1 MTAIG
6 VNNTVIGWAVARAE
20 GGEAGE
26 WRPLKRHMC
35 PAFLSLVPP
44 SPPSPFPSDS
54 QKGSRHVTLSEC
66 LIRLMQ
72 LKSFSA
78 NEMAPLASQGEQEI
92 KSKGGGEKDGSRCP
106 LFHNDG
112 DAASKQYEGPTK
124 PRLITSI
131 SPTTSTGYT
140 RTPPPPPRR
149 RRKSHASR
157 AHPRLHR
164 VHHGSVGRSGGGKGQ
179 PPTPRSLSLH
189 CNRSRWRELTRP
201 IARF

>member
-1 MTAIG
+1 
-6 VNNTVIGWAVARAE
+6 
-20 GGEAGE
+20 
-26 WRPLKRHMC
+26 MC

-78 NEMAPLASQGEQEI
+78 NEMARRHWRRKANK
-92 KSKGGGEKDGSRCP
+92 KSKARVRGKGCLKMPSLPQRRGE
-106 LFHNDG
+106 

-164 VHHGSVGRSGGGKGQ
+164 VHHGSLGRSGGGKGQ